1 MAGGA
6 QKWISDIIDGAVDL
20 DQNRD
25 ARCKGDD
32 HYS

>member
-1 MAGGA
+1 MAGGV
-6 QKWISDIIDGAVDL
+6 QKWISDITEGFVDL
-20 DQNRD
+20 DEIRD